1 MNIKYLQE
9 EVIFTTNSY
18 ARSNDL
24 DLPSAT
30 QQLNRLHKKHSIEKV
45 TRGVWANVHHPYFS
59 PLAAVPCLLGKEQGY
74 ISFLT
79 ALHSYG
85 IISQI
90 PSKIQIATTGHHRE
104 LKSPIGFFEFIHLT
118 SCMMREDVKW
128 SNSRSKYLIA
138 SPEKALLDTLYI
150 STRKGKKF
158 SSLPELDLE
167 NLDMKRF
174 KSLKDN
180 IKSKEIKT
188 AIEEYMTNISYKTRG
203 QRGSNSRPHA

>member
-1 MNIKYLQE
+1 MNTKYLQQE
-9 EVIFTTNSY
+9 FIFTTNSY
-18 ARSNDL
+18 ACSNDL
-24 DLPSAT
+24 ELSAAAK
-30 QQLNRLHKKHSIEKV
+30 QLNRLHKKHSIEKI
-45 TRGVWANVHHPYFS
+45 TRGIWANVNHPYFS
-59 PLAAVPCLLGKEQGY
+59 PLAAVPYLLGKEQGY

-79 ALHSYG
+79 ALHFYG

-90 PSKIQIATTGHHRE
+90 PSKIQIATTGHYRE

-118 SCMMREDVKW
+118 PYMMREDVRW
-128 SNSRSKYLIA
+128 SNSKSKYLIA

-167 NLDMKRF
+167 NLNMKRF
-174 KSLKDN
+174 KYLKDN

-188 AIEEYMTNISYKTRG
+188 AIEEYVRDVY
-203 QRGSNSRPHA
+203 

>member
-1 MNIKYLQE
+1 MNTKYLQQE
-9 EVIFTTNSY
+9 IIFTTNSY

-24 DLPSAT
+24 ELSAAT

-45 TRGVWANVHHPYFS
+45 TRGIWANVNHPYFS
-59 PLAAVPCLLGKEQGY
+59 PLAAVPYLLGKEQGY

-90 PSKIQIATTGHHRE
+90 PSKIQIATTGHYRE

-118 SCMMREDVKW
+118 PHLMREGIDW
-128 SNSRSKYLIA
+128 SNSKSKYLIA

-158 SSLPELDLE
+158 SSLPELDFDE
-167 NLDMKRF
+167 VSIK
-174 KSLKDN
+174 KLKHLVKN
-180 IKSKEIKT
+180 SVKNKKIKA
-188 AIEEYMTNISYKTRG
+188 AITKLINRL
-203 QRGSNSRPHA
+203 